1 MTTGVRRQASTAKE
15 VPSVTAVTARAASK
29 PSRSTRVRGEDKRSV
44 IASVAAALKDGNFPS
59 MDERLKN
66 MVASQVGDLLRG
78 GFKLDDIRYAAVEL
92 GLSWDQKRGHNRLC
106 HLAARVRSEFW
117 AEEFADHALRMVNSR
132 EAEPLGV
139 EHIAGKPHPN
149 QHPYTRGEIRG
160 DCGLCGGPIGVHVR
174 KAVEV

>member
-1 MTTGVRRQASTAKE
+1 VTTGVRRQASGEE
-15 VPSVTAVTARAASK
+15 VRRFSAEKRALSAQVPK
-29 PSRSTRVRGEDKRSV
+29 KTRVRGEDKRSV

-66 MVASQVGDLLRG
+66 MLASQVGDLLRG

-117 AEEFADHALRMVNSR
+117 AEEFADHAIRMVNAR
-132 EAEPLGV
+132 EAEPILP
-139 EHIAGKPHPN
+139 IAGRPHPN
-149 QHPYTRGEIRG
+149 SHPYTLGEVRG
-160 DCGLCGGPIGVHVR
+160 DCGVCGGPVGVHVR
-174 KAVEV
+174 RAVTV